1 MDLQRRRATFG
12 PRWATEPCIRHTAI
26 EGQFIDEIERDKS
39 PFRASHPEEAHVFFM
54 PFSIAN
60 IVRFVY
66 MPITKKTDF
75 YRDRLQKIVID
86 YIRFVAEKHSY
97 WNRSSGA
104 DHFMLSCHDWVRT
117 FRCNRTALLVNFGIL
132 GGKLIFKTI
141 NLGTHK
147 WSAIVNFYFLYFK
160 ITHKN
165 MIS

>member
-1 MDLQRRRATFG
+1 MRNHSRSHIEMVKRFKVWTYNEGEQPLIHSG
-12 PRWATEPCIRHTAI
+12 PLNHIYAI

-66 MPITKKTDF
+66 MPITKNTDF

-86 YIRFVAEKHSY
+86 YIKFVAEKHSY

-104 DHFMLSCHDWVRT
+104 DHFMLSCHDWVRKAHC
-117 FRCNRTALLVNFGIL
+117 FLW
-132 GGKLIFKTI
+132 
-141 NLGTHK
+141 GT
-147 WSAIVNFYFLYFK
+147 
-160 ITHKN
+160 
-165 MIS
+165 